1 MIKIIIIIIVILAIV
16 YWLMIKSESN
26 FFYQSGE
33 VIAEK
38 RHHLISVL
46 EDFKLTQNEIDNY
59 LDAYDYFC
67 DFPEDFDG
75 ATIVK
80 DLDTIRDLDASAMV
94 HDYEYLIKKAW
105 KNPIIKIIVDINYAK
120 NMEKLGN
127 SSITAYTRCVLLIL
141 STPFYYLIKLFK

>member
-1 MIKIIIIIIVILAIV
+1 MLFSRNSFFRQNSEIL
-16 YWLMIKSESN
+16 K
-26 FFYQSGE
+26 
-33 VIAEK
+33 EK
-38 RHHLISVL
+38 RNLLIAIL
-46 EDFKLTQNEIDNY
+46 EDATIENVSLF

-94 HDYEYLIKKAW
+94 HDYEYLVNKAW
-105 KNPIIKIIVDINYAK
+105 KNPIIKTIVDINYAQ

>member
-1 MIKIIIIIIVILAIV
+1 MLFSRNSFFRQNSEIL
-16 YWLMIKSESN
+16 K
-26 FFYQSGE
+26 
-33 VIAEK
+33 EK
-38 RHHLISVL
+38 RNLLEAVL
-46 EDFKLTQNEIDNY
+46 NDATIENVSLF

-94 HDYEYLIKKAW
+94 HDYEYLVNKSW
-105 KNPIIKIIVDINYAK
+105 KNPIIKTIVDINYAQ

-127 SSITAYTRCVLLIL
+127 SSITAYTRCILLIL